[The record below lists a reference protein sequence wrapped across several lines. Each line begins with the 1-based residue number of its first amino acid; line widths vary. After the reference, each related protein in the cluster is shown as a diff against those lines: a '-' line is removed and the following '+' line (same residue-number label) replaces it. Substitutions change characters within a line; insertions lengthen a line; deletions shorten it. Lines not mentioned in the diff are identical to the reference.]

1 MIVNFDKYIDNRH
14 ANLSKFDGL
23 KSLYGT
29 SKDTCISMWVAD
41 MDFNPPKSVIKAL
54 EKEVSHGVFGYYGNN
69 NSFINSIKMW
79 MKNRHD
85 WDISEEWCSVVH
97 GVNSGIGMGLR
108 AFSKPGDEI
117 LLFSPIYYSFFN
129 TIKNN
134 GRVAKEIPLK
144 IVEGQ
149 YEVDF
154 NELDKNLSGKE
165 KIIIFCSPHNPGGK
179 IWSTETLSTLAEF
192 CRNNKILIFMDE
204 IHHDL
209 TYPDKPHTTFL
220 KAVPEAEEISL
231 IFTAAT
237 KTFNIAGCHT
247 GTTIIPNPKLRSI
260 YDREHAAF
268 GKTPNRFGMIMTE
281 AAYSGGQEWLDQLMH
296 YLEKN
301 KSLFTNAMKSLNNVK
316 VFDLESTYLA
326 WVDFSQLDITELKLK
341 DMLIKE
347 AGVAPSFGSGFGK
360 NSKKF
365 ARFNIACRTEILD
378 LAVNRLTKT
387 FL

>member
-69 NSFINSIKMW
+69 KSFINSVKTW
-79 MKNRHD
+79 MKNRHN
-85 WDISEEWCSVVH
+85 WDISEEWCSIVH

-108 AFSKPGDEI
+108 AFSNPGDEI

-179 IWSTETLSTLAEF
+179 IWSIETLTTLAEF
-192 CRNNKILIFMDE
+192 CRKNKLIFSA
-204 IHHDL
+204 
-209 TYPDKPHTTFL
+209 FL
-220 KAVPEAEEISL
+220 
-231 IFTAAT
+231 
-237 KTFNIAGCHT
+237 
-247 GTTIIPNPKLRSI
+247 
-260 YDREHAAF
+260 
-268 GKTPNRFGMIMTE
+268 
-281 AAYSGGQEWLDQLMH
+281 
-296 YLEKN
+296 
-301 KSLFTNAMKSLNNVK
+301 
-316 VFDLESTYLA
+316 
-326 WVDFSQLDITELKLK
+326 
-341 DMLIKE
+341 
-347 AGVAPSFGSGFGK
+347 
-360 NSKKF
+360 
-365 ARFNIACRTEILD
+365 
-378 LAVNRLTKT
+378 
-387 FL
+387 

>member
-14 ANLSKFDGL
+14 AKLSKFDGL
-23 KSLYGT
+23 RSLYGT
-29 SKDTCISMWVAD
+29 SQDTCISMWVAD
-41 MDFNPPKSVIKAL
+41 MDFNPPQAVLTAL
-54 EKEVSHGVFGYYGNN
+54 QKEVSHGVFGYYGSNK
-69 NSFINSIKMW
+69 SFISSIKFW
-79 MKNRHD
+79 MKSRHD

-108 AFSKPGDEI
+108 AFSEPGDEI
-117 LLFSPIYYSFFN
+117 LLFSPVYYSFFN

-144 IVEGQ
+144 ISDGH
-149 YEVDF
+149 YEIDF
-154 NELDKNLSGKE
+154 HKLDKSLSGKE

-179 IWSTETLSTLAEF
+179 VWSTETLVSLAEF
-192 CRNNKILIFMDE
+192 SRKNNIIIFMDE

-209 TYPDKPHTTFL
+209 TYPDKPHVTFL
-220 KAVPEAEEISL
+220 KAAPEAEEISL

-281 AAYSGGQEWLDQLMH
+281 AAYREGAEWLDQLMH
-296 YLEKN
+296 YLEN
-301 KSLFTNAMKSLNNVK
+301 NRNIFINSMRSLNKVK

-326 WVDFSQLDITELKLK
+326 WVDFSKLNITEEELKT
-341 DMLIKE
+341 MLVKE

-360 NSKKF
+360 TSGKF
-365 ARFNIACRTEILD
+365 ARFNIACRTEILN
-378 LAVNRLTKT
+378 LAIDRLTKT